1 MATNHYFQGGNGIGN
16 SNEKRLYEDLIIE
29 GLKIYGHD
37 CYYLPRTLVNRDL
50 ILGEDT
56 LSRFDDSYLLE
67 MYMETTEGF
76 AGEQEVINKFGL
88 DIRED
93 TTFCISKRR
102 WQNQVDSAH
111 TMIVEG
117 RPNEGDII
125 YFPLMDS
132 FFEIQ
137 FVQDQEPF
145 FQLGQLPVYKLRCTR
160 WEYSSQE
167 LNTGVEDIDMS
178 QEAYSLDQGLHQTSL
193 DSGTF
198 GLQIG
203 TPVVTNDAVASIPI
217 ISGGE
222 EYKTAP
228 TLTITAPTIA
238 SLRAT
243 VTGTSSSGT
252 LTALTIT
259 NPGRG
264 YGSTPEITITY
275 LNPAFQTKT
284 LLVTA
289 LALTNGKLT
298 SITLPTLTGIGGIVS
313 VVVSPPG
320 GAVTAAATA
329 TLTNGVVTS
338 ININVG
344 GSSYDGTV
352 PTVTISENLDAEGA
366 LQLEN
371 DSGDGEEYYFINEDY
386 SVQEQSGYADNL
398 DLDKDAGFDTAS
410 TQDDILDFTERNPF
424 GDPDGGGY

>member
-137 FVQDQEPF
+137 FVKDQEPF
-145 FQLGQLPVYKLRCTR
+145 FQLGQLPVYKLRCKQY
-160 WEYSSQE
+160 EYSQE
-167 LNTGVEDIDMS
+167 IIDTGIAEIDAIEDNLSTDTTEHQFTLEQSSTQNEGISIQHSVGNFGLLLEETDGDNITSEDDDSSVGTNILLENAADTGNDAYLIQEDYIVGDMS
-178 QEAYSLDQGLHQTSL
+178 TDKTAQNELFDSLD
-193 DSGTF
+193 
-198 GLQIG
+198 
-203 TPVVTNDAVASIPI
+203 
-217 ISGGE
+217 
-222 EYKTAP
+222 
-228 TLTITAPTIA
+228 
-238 SLRAT
+238 
-243 VTGTSSSGT
+243 
-252 LTALTIT
+252 
-259 NPGRG
+259 
-264 YGSTPEITITY
+264 
-275 LNPAFQTKT
+275 
-284 LLVTA
+284 
-289 LALTNGKLT
+289 
-298 SITLPTLTGIGGIVS
+298 
-313 VVVSPPG
+313 
-320 GAVTAAATA
+320 
-329 TLTNGVVTS
+329 
-338 ININVG
+338 
-344 GSSYDGTV
+344 
-352 PTVTISENLDAEGA
+352 
-366 LQLEN
+366 
-371 DSGDGEEYYFINEDY
+371 
-386 SVQEQSGYADNL
+386 
-398 DLDKDAGFDTAS
+398 
-410 TQDDILDFTERNPF
+410 DDILDFSESNPF
-424 GDPDGGGY
+424 GDAGGT